1 MFEGTIDELLK
12 SDKSITGQYL
22 SGKKFIPVPEIR
34 RKGNGKSITVKGCAV
49 NNLKHTDFTIPL
61 GTLTCVTGVSGSGK
75 SSFVNEIL
83 YKSWQRS

>member
-1 MFEGTIDELLK
+1 MINPSPDSIFRAENSFRCPK
-12 SDKSITGQYL
+12 SQ
-22 SGKKFIPVPEIR
+22 
-34 RKGNGKSITVKGCAV
+34 RKGSGKSITVKGCAV

-83 YKSWQRS
+83 YKKLAAG